1 MVEVGVGLSAD
12 QAAVCA
18 ATLNMAIVKQRAARI
33 VRAQLQ
39 LEKRRAA
46 DDRAAPVRPFGS
58 ACHQGPTE
66 APVDVVPCA
75 RCSKAS
81 VSVPA
86 DSSED
91 TVRAALCN
99 VRSHWPARLHHR
111 RRPTIVVCA
120 QKCTDHM
127 QREANRVKRMV
138 RPQFRPNAQQVLSR
152 ITPEEL
158 ELLEREMNP
167 W

>member
-99 VRSHWPARLHHR
+99 
-111 RRPTIVVCA
+111 
-120 QKCTDHM
+120 KCTDHM